1 MRSGRKR
8 GVEWPNGTE
17 FTFAFAPCDEPTNSL
32 IICPSFCCSP
42 TPLQLDAGRNPVI
55 RQRPKSASP
64 SGSRD
69 IAVAR
74 SIVSGYLLNKW
85 KDRRNKKKKEIKP
98 CVVQKLGHLSSL
110 ISTRKRRVAP
120 AGRWMLGYKNVSLF
134 LRSDPIEKMK
144 FLSTHKGTIIKKKQI
159 FFYFIFFLFFGG
171 VIIKANRYN
180 IMIIMWLSFP
190 FRDDVRDT
198 SRYVYKNS
206 RN

>member
-1 MRSGRKR
+1 
-8 GVEWPNGTE
+8 
-17 FTFAFAPCDEPTNSL
+17 
-32 IICPSFCCSP
+32 
-42 TPLQLDAGRNPVI
+42 
-55 RQRPKSASP
+55 
-64 SGSRD
+64 
-69 IAVAR
+69 
-74 SIVSGYLLNKW
+74 VSGYLLNKW